1 MSLNRPPFNVVQG
14 VELFAPGFW
23 QAFVWHIN
31 DSASKIRAPTTATSW
46 YRNEAENQRVGGA
59 QDSQHLVG
67 AAVDLVNERAGQ
79 LANELTGRG
88 FVVVN
93 EGDHLH
99 VQAWPAGLIR
109 SVGLLDYLGY

>member
-1 MSLNRPPFNVVQG
+1 LEG

-23 QAFVWHIN
+23 EAFIWHVN
-31 DSASKIRAPTTATSW
+31 DAAASVDAPTIASSW
-46 YRNEAENQRVGGA
+46 YRNAADNIRVGGA

-67 AAVDLVNERAGQ
+67 SAVDLVNEKAGQ
-79 LANELTGRG
+79 LAGELSGRG

-109 SVGLLDYLGY
+109 TVGLLDFLGH

>member
-1 MSLNRPPFNVVQG
+1 MSLSRPPRRVVEG

-23 QAFVWHIN
+23 DAFIWHIN
-31 DSASKIRAPTTATSW
+31 DSASKIPAPTTATSW
-46 YRNEAENQRVGGA
+46 FRNESENQRVGGA

-79 LANELTGRG
+79 LSSELAGRG

-109 SVGLLDYLGY
+109 TVGLLDFLGY